1 MASDRGMRRQRRRW
15 VWLVGALVVALH
27 TPPASAYSGG
37 ISSAVFG
44 TTGCPLC
51 HSGGT
56 APSVVLS
63 GPTSVAPGDTADYTL
78 TIFTNPAQDF
88 GGLNVSAPL
97 GVLSVG
103 GPFSTGTTTILGA
116 GGLAEITHTMP
127 KQADFLYTIEF
138 SFSWTAPSDFTS
150 VTLRGWGNA
159 VNGNHLPSGDAATL
173 STLDVFSSTAATPT
187 PSGSP
192 SPTA

>member
-1 MASDRGMRRQRRRW
+1 
-15 VWLVGALVVALH
+15 
-27 TPPASAYSGG
+27 
-37 ISSAVFG
+37 
-44 TTGCPLC
+44 
-51 HSGGT
+51 
-56 APSVVLS
+56 
-63 GPTSVAPGDTADYTL
+63 TADYTL
-78 TIFTNPAQDF
+78 TIFTNPTQDF

-103 GPFSTGTTTILGA
+103 GPFSTGTTTILGG

-138 SFSWTAPSDFTS
+138 SFSWTAPSDFTN

-192 SPTA
+192 SPTATPGSCADAAPLAPALVSDPAAQACQAAIAKAGALYVK